1 MMKRTRWMSA
11 VVLAAVVVI
20 SPFGIQAW
28 VKAGDAPKSGPNRS
42 GIVTWEQAKS
52 NTGEWGEMR
61 VFFEGETF
69 GTTQNLAALAVI
81 KPGQALHPAHR
92 HAEEEYLVITEGS
105 GVWHL
110 DGKEYP
116 AKKGDVLYTEP
127 WVMHGLVN
135 TGSEPL
141 TFFVV
146 KWNSKGVTP
155 PPEPAG
161 DHGK

>member
-1 MMKRTRWMSA
+1 MRNRSRWMGMA
-11 VVLAAVVVI
+11 LLAAAGI
-20 SPFGIQAW
+20 SSPIWMQAL
-28 VKAGDAPKSGPNRS
+28 VKADAAPGGGPNRS

-135 TGSEPL
+135 TGTEPL

-146 KWNSKGVTP
+146 KWNSKGVTR
-155 PPEPAG
+155 PPEPVG
-161 DHGK
+161 DHGR